1 MNERQKRLIEV
12 FEHLRK
18 YFGVYNKTKFAEAV
32 KFGRTSMSAALNGNE
47 DYLTDKFFKSICNAY
62 PGVFNID
69 YLLNGDGEL
78 LTVEEQVRI
87 GEIEERFAAPSTD
100 IPEYVQK
107 LCDEAARV
115 STKCEMLE
123 QNLSVALADNRELK
137 EQLKTAL
144 ASVDGMKQQ
153 LAQVIHIFSSPKTVQ
168 QWRESYASEQTGISP
183 DVNV

>member
-47 DYLTDKFFKSICNAY
+47 DYLTDKFFKSICNVY
-62 PGVFNID
+62 PGVFNLE
-69 YLLNGDGEL
+69 YLLTGEGEL
-78 LTVEEQVRI
+78 LTIEEQVRI
-87 GEIEERFAAPSTD
+87 GELEERFATPSTD

-115 STKCEMLE
+115 SIKCEMLE
-123 QNLSVALADNRELK
+123 RNLSVALADNRELK
-137 EQLKTAL
+137 EQLKTSL
-144 ASVDGMKQQ
+144 ASIEGMKQQ
-153 LAQVIHIFSSPKTVQ
+153 LAQVFQIFSSPKTVQ
-168 QWRESYASEQTGISP
+168 QWRESYASEQTGTRP
-183 DVNV
+183 DINM